1 MPERRSSSRNGPQGR
16 TTATTPE
23 ELTRALRLPDAYP
36 HRPRNVEI
44 EQTQMS
50 LVFLADEFVYKVKKP
65 VNLGYLDYSSLSAR
79 HSFCEKEVELNRRLC
94 ASAYL
99 GVVRITRA
107 DDRLLVESEGE
118 AVEYAVKMRR
128 LPADRMLDQLLL
140 KDAATAK
147 TMQRIAQ
154 RVADFHMS
162 SHTTKEISTFGQRHI
177 IRGNTDENFEQTG
190 PYIGHTITESTH
202 SLVKDYTNGFLDTRA
217 SLFDARIEEGR
228 ILDCHG
234 DLHAAHVCMT
244 DEVCIYDCIEFNDRF
259 RYGDVS
265 SEVGFLAM
273 DLDRYSRRDLSR
285 AFVDAYVKQTGDDG
299 LRVLL
304 DFYKCYRA
312 FVRGKVEGFRASDDM
327 TPADERKA
335 AVWRGRRYFQL
346 ARGYATGKGSL
357 IIMSGLS
364 GSGKS
369 RIASELADRLG
380 CTIVASDAVRKQL
393 AGLSPEEKRHV
404 PYGKDLYSEKWTVRT
419 YDEMIRRGV
428 TEIEKGQPVIL
439 DASFLQEWERDK
451 AVEMAQQSGVQLV
464 IAECVAPYDM
474 LLKRLAGRDS
484 ISDARPEILDR
495 QRETQEP
502 VREHEDVKHIVL
514 DTCKP
519 VDETVEELWKHL

>member
-1 MPERRSSSRNGPQGR
+1 
-16 TTATTPE
+16 
-23 ELTRALRLPDAYP
+23 
-36 HRPRNVEI
+36 
-44 EQTQMS
+44 MS

-79 HSFCEKEVELNRRLC
+79 RSFCEKEVELNRRLC

-99 GVVRITRA
+99 GVVRIVRA
-107 DDRLLVESEGE
+107 DDKLVVEGDGE
-118 AVEYAVKMRR
+118 AIEFAVKMRR
-128 LPADRMLDQLLL
+128 LPADRMLDQLIL
-140 KDAATAK
+140 KDAATAG
-147 TMQRIAQ
+147 TMRKIAR

-162 SHTTKEISTFGQRHI
+162 SHTTEEISSFGQRGV

-190 PYIGHTITESTH
+190 PYIGRTITKSTH
-202 SLVKDYTNGFLDTRA
+202 SLVKDYTDEFLDTRA
-217 SLFDARIEEGR
+217 GLFDARIEEGR

-273 DLDRYSRRDLSR
+273 DLDRYSRRDLSE
-285 AFVDAYVKQTGDDG
+285 AFVDAYVEQTGDDG
-299 LRVLL
+299 LIALL

-312 FVRGKVEGFRASDDM
+312 FVRGKVEGFRASDKM
-327 TPADERKA
+327 ASADEQSA
-335 AVWRGRRYFQL
+335 AVWRARRYFQL

-357 IIMSGLS
+357 VIMSGLS

-369 RIASELADRLG
+369 RVARELADRLG
-380 CTIVASDAVRKQL
+380 CTIVASDVIRKQL

-404 PYGKDLYSEKWTVRT
+404 PFGEGLYSEDWTVRT
-419 YDEMIRRGV
+419 YDEMIRRGA
-428 TEIEKGQPVIL
+428 TEIEQGKPVIL
-439 DASFLQEWERDK
+439 DASFLQRWERRK
-451 AVEMAQQSGVQLV
+451 AIEMAQRSGVRPV
-464 IAECVAPYDM
+464 VAECVAPYDTLM
-474 LLKRLAGRDS
+474 KRLAGRDS

-502 VREHEDVKHIVL
+502 IREHKDAEHLVL
-514 DTCKP
+514 DTCNP